1 MESSPPEYVDYLT
14 FDLGASLKSF
24 RAAIGSIALDKPV
37 WVFLQSCCFG
47 VFPACF
53 AAEQQRN
60 VYFFVIC
67 SSTFP
72 VERPITAVWPI
83 VEL

>member
-1 MESSPPEYVDYLT
+1 MESSSPEYVDYLT
-14 FDLGASLKSF
+14 FDLSASLKSF

-60 VYFFVIC
+60 VYF
-67 SSTFP
+67 
-72 VERPITAVWPI
+72 
-83 VEL
+83 L